1 MTIADNF
8 FVLSN
13 RIEAGFWIVI
23 GLIFAVA
30 ALRQSGIAWRRCAQ
44 GAVTLVLFGCSD
56 VVEAETGAWW
66 RPWWLLVWKV
76 ACVLVLLALLID
88 HWRRT
93 RRRSRN

>member
-1 MTIADNF
+1 MPVSDDF

-30 ALRQSGIAWRRCAQ
+30 SVWKTGTTRFRCTEAAI
-44 GAVTLVLFGCSD
+44 GLVLFGCSD
-56 VVEAETGAWW
+56 LVEAETGAWW

-76 ACVLVLLALLID
+76 ACVLVLLALLVD
-88 HWRRT
+88 HWRRAQ
-93 RRRSRN
+93 RSRN